1 MGTAVSSLL
10 ASIAMAFTA
19 SAAPTLLVE
28 TTITENDSDGGPGV
42 LKAAAISDQSG
53 KQATSGIWPVQWS
66 WTHAISV
73 ESGKQATVKMGKLEY
88 AVTPTLL
95 DDGTVDLRAVLSE
108 RDGEKADR
116 LAAPQIKA
124 KLGQVA
130 EIRIGDLAFTTKT
143 SLINQ

>member
-1 MGTAVSSLL
+1 MKKPMKTTVTSLL
-10 ASIAMAFTA
+10 ATIAIAFTA

-28 TTITENDSDGGPGV
+28 TTITENHANGGKDV
-42 LKAAAISDQSG
+42 LAAPSI
-53 KQATSGIWPVQWS
+53 T
-66 WTHAISV
+66 V
-73 ESGKQATVKMGKLEY
+73 ESGKQAIIQVGKLEY

-95 DDGTVDLRAVLSE
+95 DNGTVDLRAVLTE

-124 KLGQVA
+124 KLGKVA